1 MGKGHGVSPE
11 EVDITKPM
19 LGKKGQAVNHSLRKT
34 GKRVG
39 NVPAIIVI

>member
-19 LGKKGQAVNHSLRKT
+19 LGKKGQAVNHSLRKA

-39 NVPAIIVI
+39 KAYEIIVL